1 GSALF
6 DSLSCSVCHT
16 RTITTTPNPATTF
29 NNGTFTVG
37 PFLANKTFHPFSD
50 FLLHD
55 IGTGDGIV
63 ENNGEITR
71 NKVRTAPLW
80 GLRTRDRLM
89 HDGGS
94 SSPPTNNGA
103 QSFTM
108 NDAILRH
115 AGQATASR
123 NGFLA
128 LTSAQRV
135 QLLRFLKS
143 L

>member
-1 GSALF
+1 TA
-6 DSLSCSVCHT
+6 
-16 RTITTTPNPATTF
+16 NPATTF

-37 PFLANKTFHPFSD
+37 PALANKIYHPFGD

-63 ENNGEITR
+63 ETNGEITR
-71 NKVRTAPLW
+71 DKVRTAPLW

-94 SSPPTNNGA
+94 SSPPSNNGA
-103 QSFTM
+103 QAFTL

-123 NGFLA
+123 NGFIA
-128 LTSAQRV
+128 LTTLQRA
-135 QLLRFLKS
+135 QLLKFLKS